1 MTQETRQWGE
11 KQEEKDEKQRNEK
24 TNDRLSAVAWAVVL
38 MWAGVV
44 FLAQSMAPELFRVWQ
59 PWSLILVG
67 AGVVF
72 LLEAL
77 ARTQLP
83 EYRRPVGG
91 TLVFA
96 IILIAV
102 GLGDQVGW
110 GVVGPIALIV
120 AGAAVLLTTIF
131 RRR

>member
-1 MTQETRQWGE
+1 MSIR
-11 KQEEKDEKQRNEK
+11 R
-24 TNDRLSAVAWAVVL
+24 VL
-38 MWAGVV
+38 RWTG
-44 FLAQSMAPELFRVWQ
+44 
-59 PWSLILVG
+59 ILVG
-67 AGVVF
+67 AGVLLILIGAGAIF

-83 EYRRPVGG
+83 EFRRPVGG

-120 AGAAVLLTTIF
+120 AGAAVLLTTVF